1 MAIYRNLYELCA
13 PLSDMTLDEVKGP
26 KGDAIGKLIKVYF
39 EAENNPPYGVIGVG
53 IITYAEDAL
62 IAYQLKKEVN

>member
-26 KGDAIGKLIKVYF
+26 KGDAIGQLIKVYF
-39 EAENNPPYGVIGVG
+39 DALHNPPFGVIGVG
-53 IITYAEDAL
+53 AITYAENSL
-62 IAYQLKKEVN
+62 VAYQTQNGAK